1 MPIIPK
7 PCHFI
12 YQTVADVGLKVICRY
27 GSVYKIEKWWQAWDD
42 KEPTKQKTD
51 CNNIN
56 PERGIV
62 LQRPLQDLK
71 RPDGTYELLEQFN
84 DKGFMND
91 MPYLQKCVAN
101 VDLLVTASS
110 RHKKV
115 LLKSYA
121 SNDWNRFCTRTI
133 EPYDLPFYYNFVWA
147 IMESDATY
155 HIRVVCEPEEAGT
168 VTGGAGCYTCSGLAH
183 CGMER

>member
-1 MPIIPK
+1 MDQVLVNRMIRVLYLLADNLNHTVDEIANK
-7 PCHFI
+7 A
-12 YQTVADVGLKVICRY
+12 QTSQRTVYRYLQAFKDAGMKVICRY

-110 RHKKV
+110 SSYVPSGRF
-115 LLKSYA
+115 KS
-121 SNDWNRFCTRTI
+121 
-133 EPYDLPFYYNFVWA
+133 
-147 IMESDATY
+147 
-155 HIRVVCEPEEAGT
+155 
-168 VTGGAGCYTCSGLAH
+168 CSGRCSTMPRSGLILLQSVFCLVGSLSSHACH
-183 CGMER
+183 HFSIL